1 MHKLKAFGLFLPCTS
16 KYLSGIAIDGQYT
29 SLIEE
34 KHNMHEKLQN
44 ISNLGWDLVH
54 MIEVIN
60 EIMSMFKTWNN
71 LDHLMKQINITF
83 DQLTLLTNILENDSW
98 INNVS
103 VRT

>member
-1 MHKLKAFGLFLPCTS
+1 MLLVRPPPAYSSGPAIRDGKKCHSFGKAKINHLLHKLKAFGLFLPCTS

-60 EIMSMFKTWNN
+60 EIMSMFKT
-71 LDHLMKQINITF
+71 
-83 DQLTLLTNILENDSW
+83 
-98 INNVS
+98 
-103 VRT
+103 

>member
-1 MHKLKAFGLFLPCTS
+1 
-16 KYLSGIAIDGQYT
+16 
-29 SLIEE
+29 
-34 KHNMHEKLQN
+34 
-44 ISNLGWDLVH
+44 

-98 INNVS
+98 MNNVS